1 VIGCSKR
8 SNDQTIAQ
16 DVQRKLA
23 ADPVAKD
30 STIMVIVRDGK
41 VTLKDAVKDSATQR
55 RLEPIARE
63 EPGTRDMTEETAVV
77 TVPTSNIG
85 AMQRS

>member
-23 ADPVAKD
+23 ADPVAKRLND
-30 STIMVIVRDGK
+30 YGDRQRRQGYIERRGQRFRD
-41 VTLKDAVKDSATQR
+41 ATQ
-55 RLEPIARE
+55 ITRE
-63 EPGTRDMTEETAVV
+63 EPGTREMTDETAVV
-77 TVPTSNIG
+77 TVPTSNVG
-85 AMQRS
+85 AIQRL